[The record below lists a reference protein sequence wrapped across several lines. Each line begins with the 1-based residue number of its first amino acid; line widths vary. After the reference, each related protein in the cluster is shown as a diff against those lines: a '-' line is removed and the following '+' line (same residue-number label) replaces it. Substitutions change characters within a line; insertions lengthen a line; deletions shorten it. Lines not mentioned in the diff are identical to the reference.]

1 MKFNIKVIECFAKV
15 VFVLFICSPIF
26 TPLFGQW
33 ESDVRLTNND
43 SLSYTSENNA
53 WCVATTGDTVHVV
66 WYDARDGLRQIYYK
80 RSTNGGTNWGSDV
93 HLVNSSAWG
102 IFPSVAVFNS
112 NIHVVWN
119 EQRDGNEEIYY
130 KRSTDNG
137 TSWGADT
144 RLTSDSAY
152 SSFPSA
158 AVSDSFVHIVWV
170 DYRDGNH
177 EIYYK
182 RSTDNGTTWG
192 ADVHFSNDPNM
203 SWYPSVAVSGSNV
216 HVVWQDYR
224 DNNYEIYYKRST
236 DNGTSWGL
244 ETRLTYSDP
253 WWSWMPSV
261 AVSGSYVHV
270 VWWDSLAGNWEI
282 YYKRSTD
289 NGTSWGADTRLTNT
303 PLSSEY
309 PSVAASGTN
318 VHVTWMD
325 SVGANNYEVYYKRST
340 DSGTS
345 WEADV
350 QLTNEPSLSIY
361 PSVAVSG
368 SKVHV
373 VWSDE
378 RDGNYEIYYKR
389 NPTGNTGIEE
399 NTIRS
404 IECYCGATIICGP
417 LQLPEGKNCK
427 IFDITGQVVMP
438 ARMKPGIYF
447 VEIDNKIV
455 QKVVKIR

>member
-119 EQRDGNEEIYY
+119 EQRDGNE
-130 KRSTDNG
+130 
-137 TSWGADT
+137 
-144 RLTSDSAY
+144 
-152 SSFPSA
+152 
-158 AVSDSFVHIVWV
+158 
-170 DYRDGNH
+170 
-177 EIYYK
+177 
-182 RSTDNGTTWG
+182 
-192 ADVHFSNDPNM
+192 
-203 SWYPSVAVSGSNV
+203 
-216 HVVWQDYR
+216 
-224 DNNYEIYYKRST
+224 
-236 DNGTSWGL
+236 
-244 ETRLTYSDP
+244 
-253 WWSWMPSV
+253 
-261 AVSGSYVHV
+261 
-270 VWWDSLAGNWEI
+270 EI